1 MPVKDEIRRNVLER
15 VSQGRPVV
23 EGVLGYSDSV
33 LPPLEHALIAGH
45 DVIFLGERG
54 QAKSRMI
61 RSLVNLLDEWL
72 PIVAGSEIND
82 DPYRPVSRMARDLV
96 GEAGDDTPVA
106 WVHRS
111 ERYGEKLATPDTSMA
126 DLIGEV
132 DPIKVAEGRYLSDEL
147 TLHYGLVPRTNR
159 GIFAINELPDL
170 AERIQVGLLDV
181 LEERDVQIR
190 GHKVRLPLDILL
202 VASANPE
209 DYTNR
214 GRIITPL
221 KDRFGA
227 RIRTHYPQDLETE
240 LTIVAQEARGF
251 DALPVRLHFP
261 EYMSEI
267 VARVSQLAR
276 RNPRVS
282 QHSGVSVR
290 LSVTNQETLAAAA
303 IRRALRQGDTEA
315 VPRVS
320 DLGALVS
327 STLGKLEIESLEEGE
342 DEEVVDK
349 LIKAAVLQTFREHCP
364 PETLGQVVG
373 RLRARQGR
381 ARRARSC
388 LRGLCAHPRGAAG
401 APDPGQ
407 RADARVGE
415 PGGDR
420 QCPRARARRAAPL
433 QASQQGRGGPPGDLP
448 GPLGPWR
455 GDLPLLA
462 LGRDPDRLR
471 PRRRRHLVGDQR
483 RPHVPRRRRVR
494 AAPVAAAGLCRPR
507 RSPHRGPAGA
517 VRADPGTSAPRT
529 RAARPRWCL
538 QGHR

>member
-1 MPVKDEIRRNVLER
+1 MPVKEEIRHNVFER
-15 VSQGRPVV
+15 VSQGKPVV

-33 LPPLEHALIAGH
+33 LPALEHALIAGH

-61 RSLVNLLDEWL
+61 RSLVYLLDEWL
-72 PIVAGSEIND
+72 PVVAGSEIND
-82 DPYRPVSRMARDLV
+82 DPYQPVSRMARDLV
-96 GEAGDDTPVA
+96 AEAGDDTPIT

-111 ERYGEKLATPDTSMA
+111 DRYGEKLATPDTSMA

-190 GHKVRLPLDILL
+190 GYKVRLPLDVLL

-240 LTIVAQEARGF
+240 LTIIAQEARNLY
-251 DALPVRLHFP
+251 DAPVRLHFP

-290 LSVTNQETLAAAA
+290 LSVTNEETLAAAA
-303 IRRALRQGDTEA
+303 VRRAILQGDSEA

-327 STLGKLEIESLEEGE
+327 SALGKLEIESLEEGE
-342 DEEVVDK
+342 DEDVVDK

-364 PETLGQVVG
+364 PEALGQVIGGFEDGKVVHVG
-373 RLRARQGR
+373 SDLASQDYVRILEDLPALSTSVKVLTPESESPAAVASALELVLEGLHLSKRLNKESTGARAIYRAR
-381 ARRARSC
+381 
-388 LRGLCAHPRGAAG
+388 
-401 APDPGQ
+401 
-407 RADARVGE
+407 
-415 PGGDR
+415 
-420 QCPRARARRAAPL
+420 
-433 QASQQGRGGPPGDLP
+433 
-448 GPLGPWR
+448 
-455 GDLPLLA
+455 
-462 LGRDPDRLR
+462 
-471 PRRRRHLVGDQR
+471 
-483 RPHVPRRRRVR
+483 
-494 AAPVAAAGLCRPR
+494 
-507 RSPHRGPAGA
+507 
-517 VRADPGTSAPRT
+517 
-529 RAARPRWCL
+529 
-538 QGHR
+538 